1 MMSSDSKVTSS
12 HLRRDAWLYVRQST
26 MYQVIHNTESGRRQ
40 YDLKGRAIALG
51 WEPSMVH
58 VIDIDQGSSGASAA
72 DRAGFQQLVAEVS
85 LGHAGIVLGLECSRL
100 ARDNA
105 DWSQLIKICALNGTL
120 ICDEDGLYDPADPND
135 RLLLGMKGQ
144 ISEFELHYLQARM
157 RGGLLAKAARGELAV
172 RLPIGL
178 AYDAA
183 GTVTLDPDTA
193 IRAALARLFTTFEAT
208 GSATAVVK
216 AFAAENLTFPARDHA
231 GPRAGEL
238 HWKPLTHDQA
248 LSTLHNPRYAG
259 AYFYGRR
266 THRRAGGTTT
276 TTIKPREEWTT
287 LIPGAHD
294 GYITWD
300 QFEAN
305 QATLAANAAARGGDR
320 TAGPPREG
328 PALLQGLVIC
338 GTCGKRMTVRYH
350 KRCDGTLV
358 PDYACQREGI
368 NTGTPPCQ
376 NICGSGID
384 TAVAALV
391 LDALTPLA
399 IQAALQVTA
408 QLHDQAAEADALRA
422 THVQRARHAADAAR
436 SRYLAVDPA
445 NRLVADALEADWNN
459 RLRDLSGAED
469 DYQRASSQAA
479 SQLTTAQ
486 HEQARALAADLPA
499 LWASPATSTKDRK
512 RLIRLLVTDVTL
524 HKDTDTITAHV
535 RLPGGQDRTLTVP
548 RPLTAW
554 EAHTTPA
561 ETITLISDLLDEHPF
576 DEIAVILAERGITGG
591 WGRPCTVPSL
601 AHLCRVRGIPGHGER
616 LRAAGLLTAAQIA
629 AQLGTTVPTINKWQ
643 RTGLITGRRID
654 GRGTCL
660 FPPGQQR
667 PAPFNARAA
676 RERAAGGLLSAR
688 QLGAQ
693 LGVSPGTVTRWHHL
707 GLIDAAGHDHRGY
720 PLFGSGQARPTPAQV
735 TAAGRPAAHRDQDLL
750 TGGQLAARLGVARS
764 TIYKWYRLGLIDAVT
779 TDYYGRHLYQ
789 PGQQA
794 PSPAQ
799 ITAARA
805 TPRT

>member
-1 MMSSDSKVTSS
+1 MSSDSKVTSS

-26 MYQVIHNTESGRRQ
+26 MYQVIHNTESARRQ
-40 YDLKGRAIALG
+40 YDLKGRAVALG
-51 WEPSMVH
+51 WQLPRVH

-72 DRAGFQQLVAEVS
+72 GRAGFQQLVAEVS
-85 LGHAGIVLGLECSRL
+85 LGRAGIVLGLECSRL

-105 DWSQLIKICALNGTL
+105 DWQQLIKICSLNGTL

-157 RGGLLAKAARGELAV
+157 RGALLAKAARGELAV

-193 IRAALARLFTTFEAT
+193 IRTALARLFTTFEAT
-208 GSATAVVK
+208 GSATATVK
-216 AFAAENLTFPARDHA
+216 AFAAEGLTFPARDHA

-248 LSTLHNPRYAG
+248 LNILHNPRYAG

-266 THRRAGGTTT
+266 THRAGGGKTTT
-276 TTIKPREEWTT
+276 TVKPLEEWTT

-294 GYITWD
+294 GYITWA

-320 TAGPPREG
+320 KAGPPREG

-350 KRCDGTLV
+350 ARCDGTPV
-358 PDYACQREGI
+358 PDYACQRDGI
-368 NTGTPPCQ
+368 STGTPPCQ

-384 TAVAALV
+384 AAVAALV
-391 LDALTPLA
+391 LDTLTPLA
-399 IQAALQVTA
+399 VEAALQVTA

-436 SRYLAVDPA
+436 RRYLSVDPA
-445 NRLVADALEADWNN
+445 NRLVAGALEADWNN
-459 RLRDLSGAED
+459 RLRDLAGAED
-469 DYQRASSQAA
+469 DYAIASEQTA
-479 SQLTTAQ
+479 SQLSRTELGQ
-486 HEQARALAADLPA
+486 VRALAADLPA
-499 LWASPATSTKDRK
+499 LWANPATSTKDRK

-524 HKDTDTITAHV
+524 HKDGDTITAHV

-561 ETITLISDLLDEHPF
+561 ETIAVISELLDQHPF
-576 DEIAVILAERGITGG
+576 DEITVILADRGITGG
-591 WGRPCTVPSL
+591 WGRPYTVPSL
-601 AHLCRVRGIPGHGER
+601 AHICRTRGIPGHGER
-616 LRAAGLLTAAQIA
+616 LRATGLLTAAEIA
-629 AQLGTTVPTINKWQ
+629 AQLGTTVATISKWQ
-643 RTGLITGRRID
+643 RTGLLDGRRID

-667 PAPFNARAA
+667 PEPFNTRAA
-676 RERAAGGLLSAR
+676 RERAASGLLSAR

-693 LGVSPGTVTRWHHL
+693 LGVGPGTITRWHHL

-720 PLFGSGQARPTPAQV
+720 PLFSSGQTRPSPAQI
-735 TAAGRPAAHRDQDLL
+735 TAAGRPAAHHDQDLL

-764 TIYKWYRLGLIDAVT
+764 TIYKWYRFGLIDAVT
-779 TDYYGRHLYQ
+779 TDNRGRHLYR
-789 PGQQA
+789 PAQQA

-799 ITAARA
+799 ITAARTA
-805 TPRT
+805 SRT